1 MLDCGS
7 AILIFTKDEKFIK
20 EGGEEIWR
28 PSENVVH
35 ELGAASFQY
44 EDRIVIFK
52 EKGITLPSN
61 YASIGHIE
69 FEYGAIEAKTMDL
82 LQELIGFKL
91 VTITPARSTSETALW
106 KTHGALCHLQ
116 LWPQPGVTIATRAS
130 QCVENSMA
138 QSRGISGRTSPLAL
152 ATRSQAF
159 SARSESASSGTSVS
173 TNVIDR
179 CAALRMMLL

>member
-7 AILIFTKDEKFIK
+7 AILIFTKDEKFLT
-20 EGGEEIWR
+20 EDGEEVWR

-61 YASIGHIE
+61 YGSVGHIE
-69 FEYGAIEAKTMDL
+69 FEDGAIEAKTMDL

-91 VTITPARSTSETALW
+91 VTLTPA
-106 KTHGALCHLQ
+106 
-116 LWPQPGVTIATRAS
+116 
-130 QCVENSMA
+130 
-138 QSRGISGRTSPLAL
+138 
-152 ATRSQAF
+152 
-159 SARSESASSGTSVS
+159 
-173 TNVIDR
+173 
-179 CAALRMMLL
+179 